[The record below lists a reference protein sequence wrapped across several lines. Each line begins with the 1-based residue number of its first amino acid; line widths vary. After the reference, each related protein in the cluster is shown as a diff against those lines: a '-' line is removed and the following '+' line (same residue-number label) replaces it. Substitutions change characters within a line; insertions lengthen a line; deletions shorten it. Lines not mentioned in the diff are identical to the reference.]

1 MHFEKTTAGQM
12 PDVETRSKDSEP
24 SVVRV
29 ITAASIGNVLEWYDW
44 GAFAFLVTYIAV
56 NFFPSQDPTAALL
69 STFATFGAG
78 FIARPVGALVIGR
91 IGDKFGRKVA
101 LMTTIYL
108 MAAGTVAI
116 AFIPSFETIGIWAP
130 VLLVIARLLQGLSTG
145 GELGGSIAFMIEWAP
160 SNRRGF
166 YTSFQQSST
175 IAGLLLGSG
184 LAATLNTILGS
195 AEMAEW
201 GWRLPFIF
209 GGILLPVGLWMRATV
224 DETPIYRK
232 ARAAGHV
239 VVKTSYSQSFRMVLN
254 AIGLGICWTSCQYL
268 ILTYMATYTAKFGG
282 LSETEA
288 LWSNT
293 IALVVAMVLTPF
305 WGFLSDR
312 VGRRPLLIFVNLFF
326 LVIGYFAF
334 SFIASAPGLMW
345 VIATQCVLAAFMAIH
360 TGVGPSAIAEIF
372 PTHSRSFLA
381 SVAFALVV
389 TVFGGFSPYTA
400 TWLIQHTGSP
410 VSPSIMLLFTGLV
423 ATATALLSRET
434 AHTALK

>member
-1 MHFEKTTAGQM
+1 MHNNKSTSVALSSDAAGAG
-12 PDVETRSKDSEP
+12 ERHP
-24 SVVRV
+24 SFARV
-29 ITAASIGNVLEWYDW
+29 LTAASVGNVLEWYDW
-44 GAFAFLVTYIAV
+44 GAFAFLVTYIAA

-69 STFATFGAG
+69 STFATFGVG
-78 FIARPVGALVIGR
+78 FVARPVGALVIGW

-116 AFIPSFETIGIWAP
+116 ALIPSFHTIGIWAP
-130 VLLVIARLLQGLSTG
+130 VLLVTARLLQGLSTG

-160 SNRRGF
+160 ANRRGF

-184 LAATLNTILGS
+184 LAALLNTVLDS
-195 AEMAEW
+195 AAMADW

-209 GGILLPVGLWMRATV
+209 GGILLPVGIWMRGTIE
-224 DETPIYRK
+224 ETPIYRK
-232 ARAAGHV
+232 AQALSVPPPKASIGAS
-239 VVKTSYSQSFRMVLN
+239 TRMVLN

-282 LSETEA
+282 LTQTEA

-293 IALVVAMVLTPF
+293 LGLVVAMAFTPF
-305 WGFLSDR
+305 WGYISDR
-312 VGRRPLLIFVNLFF
+312 IGRRPLLLLVNIFFMAA
-326 LVIGYFAF
+326 GYVAF
-334 SFIASAPGLMW
+334 SFIASMPGLAWIM
-345 VIATQCVLAAFMAIH
+345 VTQCLLAIFMAIH

-381 SVAFALVV
+381 SMAFALVV
-389 TVFGGFSPYTA
+389 TIFGGFSPYIA
-400 TWLIQHTGSP
+400 TWLIQHTGSA
-410 VSPSIMLLFTGLV
+410 VSPSIMLALTGIV
-423 ATATALLSRET
+423 ATVTAVISRET
-434 AHTALK
+434 AYEELK